1 MVGFPLPFPFSCCK
15 TFGVWFMRSS
25 FSSNLLNQHVC
36 ASLCQEIPMRRS
48 GPTCPWQTWYFW
60 SVKAWLA
67 APLRALQCKRMKVIR
82 GAAISIDSET
92 ERSATGP
99 KSIYIYTHGTTKK
112 KAFTFASD
120 ARPSFQSLQRILIQQ
135 VLSPLPGSLLLMP
148 SRTGARAYVRAA
160 AVVKKPQT
168 LRWNSG
174 KLVQKGKLKRLKS
187 LERRVQSVR
196 KRRKR
201 RRREKRQ
208 RKRRPKSPKRRQKRP
223 SWIVPQR
230 RCFS

>member
-1 MVGFPLPFPFSCCK
+1 
-15 TFGVWFMRSS
+15 
-25 FSSNLLNQHVC
+25 
-36 ASLCQEIPMRRS
+36 
-48 GPTCPWQTWYFW
+48 
-60 SVKAWLA
+60 
-67 APLRALQCKRMKVIR
+67 MKVIR

-99 KSIYIYTHGTTKK
+99 KSIYIYIYTHGTTKK

-168 LRWNSG
+168 LR
-174 KLVQKGKLKRLKS
+174 
-187 LERRVQSVR
+187 
-196 KRRKR
+196 
-201 RRREKRQ
+201 
-208 RKRRPKSPKRRQKRP
+208 
-223 SWIVPQR
+223 
-230 RCFS
+230 